1 MDAGFGSGARRRTA
15 FVVAAVLG
23 VGLLAG
29 CSGGG
34 SVGSAAG
41 EQGAVA
47 SPQVSGREPAAVGD
61 QVSGGRKVAGG
72 ADGAADSV
80 AAAVEQRR
88 EIVTAEVMVRT
99 RDVPAARAA
108 VRRAAAAAKGFISDE
123 RTTSQGGR
131 EQTELTVRVPASALD
146 GVMDQAAATGTALER
161 SRTSEDVSGTY
172 VDTESR
178 VRSQRASV
186 ERVRA
191 LLARAT
197 TIGQVVQVESELAR
211 READLEALEAQL
223 KRLDEQ
229 TSLATLTVSLVPP
242 APAGP
247 VRAAGFTGGLRAGWD
262 ALTAALSV
270 LLVVTGAALP
280 FLVVGAAIGVPA
292 AVLLRRRRRPS
303 PAPAPDPA
311 H

>member
-1 MDAGFGSGARRRTA
+1 
-15 FVVAAVLG
+15 
-23 VGLLAG
+23 
-29 CSGGG
+29 
-34 SVGSAAG
+34 
-41 EQGAVA
+41 
-47 SPQVSGREPAAVGD
+47 
-61 QVSGGRKVAGG
+61 
-72 ADGAADSV
+72 
-80 AAAVEQRR
+80 
-88 EIVTAEVMVRT
+88 
-99 RDVPAARAA
+99 
-108 VRRAAAAAKGFISDE
+108 
-123 RTTSQGGR
+123 
-131 EQTELTVRVPASALD
+131 
-146 GVMDQAAATGTALER
+146 VMDQAAAAGTALER

-247 VRAAGFTGGLRAGWD
+247 VRAAGFVGGLRAGWD

-280 FLVVGAAIGVPA
+280 FLVVGAVIGVPVV
-292 AVLLRRRRRPS
+292 VLLRRRRRPI

-311 H
+311 Q